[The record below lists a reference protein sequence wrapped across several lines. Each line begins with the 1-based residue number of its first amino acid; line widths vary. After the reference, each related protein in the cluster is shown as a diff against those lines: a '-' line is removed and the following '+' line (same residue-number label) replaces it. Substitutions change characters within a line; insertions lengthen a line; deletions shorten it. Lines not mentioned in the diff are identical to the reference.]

1 MADQYGAFRSYARK
15 LLSAESRRREF
26 SPTGPTP
33 LALVYPNSYATGMSS
48 LGYQTVY
55 RLLNEQP
62 LLKGERAF
70 QLEGPFAA
78 FYHTLESQQPL
89 NQFRIIAFSLAYE
102 MDYPLVLQMLKRAGI
117 PLLARERTRRDPL
130 ILMGG
135 VAAFYNPTVMAP
147 AADLFLIGEG
157 EEMIPEFA
165 RAYEEHLNEG
175 EGREELLERLA
186 HIEGAWVPAVHGLQ
200 PESGRVRRRYIDI
213 KKHPPASSI
222 CVTPNTH
229 LEMFMVEVGRGCGR
243 GCRFCAAGN
252 VYHPFRSW
260 PLEEIITAV
269 DRHAHPGDRIGL
281 VGAALSDYR
290 RLDQLCEQLLGRG
303 HKISLSSLRADRI
316 SPMLLQ
322 SLAASDI
329 RTVTLAPEAGTER
342 LRRVIR
348 KDLDEEQILA
358 AVDLIGRFQFRQIK
372 LYFMIGLP
380 TEQPEDLQGVVD
392 LTRKAA
398 ALFCRRGSGR
408 ELRVSINTFVPK
420 PWTPFQWAGMATE
433 REIRAKRRSVLEPLN
448 RIEGVSVGRKSGR
461 EEVLQA
467 LFSIGTVEVGE
478 ALVRAVQEKR
488 EWQGIYGEFAGWVHR
503 SKVPEET
510 LPWDFIDNGL
520 EKGRL
525 LHGWGEAK

>member
-1 MADQYGAFRSYARK
+1 MADQYGAFRNYTRK

-55 RLLNEQP
+55 RLFNEQP

-78 FYHTLESQQPL
+78 FYHTLESQRPL

-102 MDYPLVLQMLKRAGI
+102 MDYPVVLQMLKKAGI

-130 ILMGG
+130 VLMGG
-135 VAAFYNPTVMAP
+135 VTAFYNPTVMAP
-147 AADLFLIGEG
+147 AADLFLIGEV
-157 EEMIPEFA
+157 EELIPEFA
-165 RAYEEHLNEG
+165 GAYTGHLEEG
-175 EGREELLERLA
+175 EGREQLLERLA
-186 HIEGAWVPAVHGLQ
+186 RLEGAWVPAVHGLQ
-200 PESGRVRRRYIDI
+200 PEAGKVRRRFIDI
-213 KKHPPASSI
+213 KKFPPASSV

-229 LEMFMVEVGRGCGR
+229 LDMFMVEVGRGCGR
-243 GCRFCAAGN
+243 GCRFCTAGHL
-252 VYHPFRSW
+252 YHPFRSW
-260 PLEEIITAV
+260 PLEEIIAEV
-269 DRHAHPGDRIGL
+269 DRYAHPGDRIGL

-303 HKISLSSLRADRI
+303 HKIGLSSLRADRI
-316 SPMLLQ
+316 SPILLRAL
-322 SLAASDI
+322 SASDL

-348 KDLDEEQILA
+348 KDLAEEQILA
-358 AVDLIGRFQFRQIK
+358 AVDLISQYQFRQLK
-372 LYFMIGLP
+372 LYYMIGLP
-380 TEQPEDLQGVVD
+380 TEQPEDLQGLVD

-398 ALFCRRGSGR
+398 ALFCSRGSGR

-420 PWTPFQWAGMATE
+420 PWTALQWSGMTTE
-433 REIRAKRRSVLEPLN
+433 REIKARRRMVLEPLN
-448 RIEGVSVGRKSGR
+448 CIKGVNAGRKSGH

-478 ALVRAVQEKR
+478 ALVRAVQEER
-488 EWQGIYGEFAGWVHR
+488 EWQGIYNDFAGWLHR
-503 SKVPEET
+503 SKAPGEV

-520 EKGRL
+520 EKERL
-525 LHGWGEAK
+525 QRGWGEAK